1 MHENA
6 RAHTDL
12 SDRKR
17 FMASLSSREYCS
29 ECVSTVSALANKQ
42 YQRKETTVRGR
53 ERERER
59 EREKGGAGGAGKK

>member
-1 MHENA
+1 
-6 RAHTDL
+6 
-12 SDRKR
+12 
-17 FMASLSSREYCS
+17 MASLSSREYCS

-59 EREKGGAGGAGKK
+59 ERERRGGLGGLERSEGGREGEEGKGGR

>member
-1 MHENA
+1 
-6 RAHTDL
+6 
-12 SDRKR
+12 
-17 FMASLSSREYCS
+17 MASLSSREYCS

-59 EREKGGAGGAGKK
+59 EREGGSWGGWKEVREGGKERKGREGDDVS